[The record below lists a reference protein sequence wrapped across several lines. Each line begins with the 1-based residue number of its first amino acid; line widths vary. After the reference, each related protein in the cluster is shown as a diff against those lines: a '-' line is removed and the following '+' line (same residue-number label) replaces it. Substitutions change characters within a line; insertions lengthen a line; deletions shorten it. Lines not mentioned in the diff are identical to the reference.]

1 MGQNIQLL
9 FFPATNKM
17 AKPIADPLADGSFSI
32 FISNVL
38 GGKQATFEWKL
49 PLTNLSLPKYCPLG
63 KERVQ
68 ANWKY
73 CPWHGV
79 SLDPEASVPPKMK

>member
-1 MGQNIQLL
+1 ML

-17 AKPIADPLADGSFSI
+17 AKPVADPLAPGSFSI
-32 FISNVL
+32 VVAKL
-38 GGKQATFEWKL
+38 LDGKDKTYEWKL
-49 PLTNLSLPKYCPLG
+49 PLTALSPPKYCPVG

-68 ANWKY
+68 ANWMY

-79 SLDPEASVPPKMK
+79 KLDADSAGAVSSPK